1 MTDFRTRSVTS
12 HKRPLRAGISYF
24 CHAAHRQAAEMLI
37 WLNGPF
43 GAGKTTLA
51 AALRA
56 RQPDILIFDPE
67 EIGYLVK
74 TLVTL
79 PNSGD
84 FQDLPLWRTMTVAA
98 LRAVREHY
106 PQDIVVPMTLVR
118 PQYLDEILG
127 SLARDGERVLH
138 VFLSPDEAI
147 LRARIAAQIMSDD
160 PTRDEDIRQWR
171 LAQVDRCLAAKEWM
185 PEQTHFMDSGAMQPG
200 VLAEQI
206 MERARE
212 MKAARPA

>member
-1 MTDFRTRSVTS
+1 
-12 HKRPLRAGISYF
+12 
-24 CHAAHRQAAEMLI
+24 MLI

-51 AALRA
+51 EALRA

-127 SLARDGERVLH
+127 SLARDGEPALH
-138 VFLSPDEAI
+138 VFLSLDEAV

-160 PTRDEDIRQWR
+160 PARDENIRQWR
-171 LAQVDRCLAAKEWM
+171 LAQVERCLAAKAWM
-185 PEQTHFMDSGAMQPG
+185 PEHTHFLDSGPTPPG

-206 MERARE
+206 MDWARE